1 MASSNFLVDK
11 IKPIV
16 AFRMNELVLI
26 SRDVFPYR
34 SVCVKEYSN
43 YLRVGIFQL
52 FTINISNSAQV
63 GESII
68 VVNRTAE

>member
-1 MASSNFLVDK
+1 
-11 IKPIV
+11 
-16 AFRMNELVLI
+16 MNELVLI

-43 YLRVGIFQL
+43 CLRVGIFQL